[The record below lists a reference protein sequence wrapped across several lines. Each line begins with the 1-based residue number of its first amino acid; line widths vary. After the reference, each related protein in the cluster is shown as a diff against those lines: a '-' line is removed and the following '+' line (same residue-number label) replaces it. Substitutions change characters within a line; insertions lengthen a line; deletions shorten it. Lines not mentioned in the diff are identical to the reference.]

1 MTIRKLNTSTD
12 ERRSATRFTKD
23 AGSDFAMLWRLGGW
37 QRRVEVHSE
46 SLGGISLLVADAG
59 GLPVGLEV
67 RIEHAGETLRAVV
80 RHVQRQP
87 DGRYIVGLQCRRLT
101 WIPRCEFRK

>member
-1 MTIRKLNTSTD
+1 MTSTNPMHSGQ
-12 ERRSATRFTKD
+12 ERRTASRFLTE
-23 AGSDFAMLWRLGGW
+23 AQSDFAVLWRIGGW

-46 SLGGISLLVADAG
+46 SLGGISLLVSDAD

-67 RIEHAGETLRAVV
+67 RVEYAGETLRAIV
-80 RHVQRQP
+80 RHVQRQD

>member
-1 MTIRKLNTSTD
+1 MTIRQPNTSTD
-12 ERRSATRFTKD
+12 ERRSATRFIKD
-23 AGSDFAMLWRLGGW
+23 AGSDFATLWRLGGW

-67 RIEHAGETLRAVV
+67 RVEHAGETLRAVV
-80 RHVQRQP
+80 RHVQRQA

>member
-1 MTIRKLNTSTD
+1 MRSTHATDSID
-12 ERRSATRFTKD
+12 ERRAASRFPKH
-23 AGSDFAMLWRLGGW
+23 AESDFALVWRIGGW

-46 SLGGISLLVADAG
+46 SLGGISLLVGDAG

-67 RIEHAGETLRAVV
+67 RVEHAGETLRAVV
-80 RHVQRQP
+80 RHVQRRE
-87 DGRYIVGLQCRRLT
+87 DGRYIIGLQCRRLT

>member
-1 MTIRKLNTSTD
+1 MRRTNPSDCTD
-12 ERRSATRFTKD
+12 ERRAASRFFKH
-23 AGSDFAMLWRLGGW
+23 AESDFALVWRIGGW
-37 QRRVEVHSE
+37 LRRVEVHSE

-67 RIEHAGETLRAVV
+67 RVEHAGEMLRAVV
-80 RHVQRQP
+80 RHVQRQD

>member
-1 MTIRKLNTSTD
+1 MSATKLRNSSE
-12 ERRSATRFTKD
+12 ERRAASRFPQH
-23 AGSDFAMLWRLGGW
+23 AQSDFALVWRVGGW

-46 SLGGISLLVADAG
+46 SLGGISLLVDDAG

-67 RIEHAGETLRAVV
+67 RVEHAGEILRAVV
-80 RHVQRQP
+80 RHVQRHD
-87 DGRYIVGLQCRRLT
+87 DGRYIVGLQCRRIT

>member
-1 MTIRKLNTSTD
+1 MTSLNPITSTD
-12 ERRSATRFTKD
+12 ERRSASRFHKD
-23 AGSDFAMLWRLGGW
+23 AGSDFATLWRLGGW

-46 SLGGISLLVADAG
+46 SLGGISLLVTDAG

-67 RIEHAGETLRAVV
+67 RVEHAGETLRAVV
-80 RHVQRQP
+80 RHVQRQE
-87 DGRYIVGLQCRRLT
+87 DGRYIVGLQCRRFT